1 MAPNPC
7 NIVFQIQRVLTVG
20 ERSVKNEMFKMII
33 TCPHCGQKLC
43 RAAIG
48 SNIEI
53 CCPKCK
59 TVYESQV
66 DNNGGVHALPLD
78 LKPVSK
84 SEYKKAQGI

>member
-1 MAPNPC
+1 M
-7 NIVFQIQRVLTVG
+7 G

-84 SEYKKAQGI
+84 SEYKTAQGI

>member
-1 MAPNPC
+1 M
-7 NIVFQIQRVLTVG
+7 
-20 ERSVKNEMFKMII
+20 KNEMFKMII

-53 CCPKCK
+53 CCPKC
-59 TVYESQV
+59 QV